1 MVDLVTTKAQTIAL
15 LGPASMLLLATGVL
29 PLGLVLYYSLN
40 ESFGSDFMFVGS
52 QWYAKMLSS
61 PEFIFSVLRSF
72 VFSGLALAFEM
83 PLGLLIALR
92 LPRDGKLASTLVV
105 LMVLPLLT
113 PNLVVGY
120 LFKALALPQVGL
132 LTWLVSLFG
141 YDLDLKST
149 IAAWFL
155 LLIMDI
161 WHWTSLVVLF
171 TYAGLKAIP
180 EEYYRAAQIDAASTW
195 GTFRYVQFPRL
206 KVMLGIATILRFMD
220 SFMIYSEPLVLT
232 HGGPHTSTAFVASA
246 FFQTKKSQFELG
258 YGSAVSIFCFLFV
271 VIVSLAL
278 FRLMIRQG
286 QSR

>member
-1 MVDLVTTKAQTIAL
+1 MVNLVTTKAQTIAL
-15 LGPASMLLLATGVL
+15 LAPASMLLLATGVL

-149 IAAWFL
+149 IVAWFL

-161 WHWTSLVVLF
+161 CTGQALLCSLPTL
-171 TYAGLKAIP
+171 ASKQ
-180 EEYYRAAQIDAASTW
+180 YRTNITAPRRLTLPALGAPSDMFS
-195 GTFRYVQFPRL
+195 FR
-206 KVMLGIATILRFMD
+206 G
-220 SFMIYSEPLVLT
+220 
-232 HGGPHTSTAFVASA
+232 
-246 FFQTKKSQFELG
+246 
-258 YGSAVSIFCFLFV
+258 
-271 VIVSLAL
+271 
-278 FRLMIRQG
+278 
-286 QSR
+286 